1 MAIPVGHVGSSHC
14 GSRTK
19 WRQREFVS
27 GVFSHDYFQNHFHIT
42 FAPTHSH
49 FIPLVFPVSSPF
61 PSSCLL
67 SPVSIYFFLLNHTTV
82 EPGTT
87 SSSKMLHKKYSW
99 TFLKLYDF
107 VLSEARISYSEST
120 EL

>member
-1 MAIPVGHVGSSHC
+1 MAIPVGGVGNSHC
-14 GSRTK
+14 GSWTK
-19 WRQREFVS
+19 WRQSEFVS
-27 GVFSHDYFQNHFHIT
+27 GVFFDDYFQNDFHIT

-49 FIPLVFPVSSPF
+49 FIPLFSPVFSPF
-61 PSSCLL
+61 PSFCVL
-67 SPVSIYFFLLNHTTV
+67 SPVSINFFLLNHTTV

-87 SSSKMLHKKYSW
+87 SSSKMLHKKYSS